1 MTFSVDEQRKGMKYA
16 LYDGFFFQIFF
27 TLTSSFLT
35 AFALYLGAGNTY
47 IGVLNA
53 LPFLVSS
60 VILIPIARYSENKA
74 ARKPVLVLISF
85 FSRIAWLGIILIPF
99 VFTQDPLL
107 FLLIFVTASAIGD
120 VGSRVNWVSIMSDV
134 VPESVRGQYFGRRNV
149 IMLLASIAS

>member
-60 VILIPIARYSENKA
+60 VILIPLARLSENRA
-74 ARKPVLVLISF
+74 TRKPVLVAVSL
-85 FSRIAWLGIILIPF
+85 FSRVVWLGIILIPF
-99 VFTQDPLL
+99 IFTNDPLL
-107 FLLIFVTASAIGD
+107 YLLIFVTASAVGD
-120 VGSRVNWVSIMSDV
+120 VGSRINWVSMMSDI
-134 VPESVRGQYFGRRNV
+134 VPEN
-149 IMLLASIAS
+149 